1 MIGNFLYFL
10 WRDSLSQSG
19 QTVCFGHEYPRTRF
33 KSRSKRTKFVQ
44 GQQMYMYTLI
54 LQQFNFKD
62 ASLPKGVETL
72 YNLILQPLYT
82 VRYAAVSISI
92 ESGIVLYLFEIQG
105 NCF

>member
-1 MIGNFLYFL
+1 MNNQELDL
-10 WRDSLSQSG
+10 NLDPSERNSCRVNRC
-19 QTVCFGHEYPRTRF
+19 TCTH
-33 KSRSKRTKFVQ
+33 
-44 GQQMYMYTLI
+44 YTLI

-62 ASLPKGVETL
+62 ASLPKGAVSFAETL

-92 ESGIVLYLFEIQG
+92 ESGIVLYLFEIQE